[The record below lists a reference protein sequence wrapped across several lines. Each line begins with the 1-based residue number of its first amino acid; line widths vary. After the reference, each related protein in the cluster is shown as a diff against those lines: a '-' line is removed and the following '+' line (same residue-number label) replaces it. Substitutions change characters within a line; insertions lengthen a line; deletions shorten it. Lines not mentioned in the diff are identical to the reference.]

1 MSQQPAMQDIFQL
14 QKQASVAMSPPTA
27 AERLDRIDRVIHLLT
42 SRADAFEAAIRAD
55 FGHRSPVQTLLSD
68 ILGILMPIKHTRRHV
83 RTWMQPQRTGNAFK
97 ALFSG
102 SARIE
107 WVPRGVVGIIAPWN
121 FPVGLTLQPLV
132 AAFAAGNRAMIKVSE
147 FTPRTS
153 ALLQESI
160 GAEFAPEEAAVI
172 TGGPEVGAEFT
183 RLPFDL
189 VFFTGATGIARHVQK
204 AVAENL
210 VPTVLELGGKSPVV
224 IGPRAD
230 LAKAAARIAVGKTLN
245 AGQICLSPDH
255 VYLPRGRERHFVDA
269 MRSALS
275 GMYPTLLANDNFT
288 SIINERH
295 FQRLQACLADARSK
309 GAELV
314 EINPAGED
322 FTQQPH
328 HKLPPTLILNARADM
343 LVMQEEI
350 FGPLL
355 PVIGY
360 DDIDEVI
367 RDVNSRPRPLATYY
381 FGPEDD
387 LCRRYLDR
395 TISGGVTINDVLLH
409 VANEDLPFGGVGD
422 SGMGYYH
429 GRYGFEAFSH
439 PRAIVSAPLLSPNRL
454 IAPPYNPRFQPF
466 LQWQLKRE
474 RRAAARRLNRSD

>member
-1 MSQQPAMQDIFQL
+1 MSQQLSMLEVFQL
-14 QKQASVAMSPPTA
+14 QKNASVGAPPPSA
-27 AERLDRIDRVIHLLT
+27 EERLDRIDRVIHLLT
-42 SRADAFEAAIRAD
+42 SRASEFEKAVRAD
-55 FGHRSPVQTLLSD
+55 FGHRSPVQTMLSD
-68 ILGILMPIKHTRRHV
+68 ILGILMPLKHTRKHARD
-83 RTWMQPQRTGNAFK
+83 WMKPQRKGNPLS
-97 ALFSG
+97 ALLAG

-121 FPVGLTLQPLV
+121 FPVGLSLQPLV

-153 ALLQESI
+153 ELLRESI
-160 GAEFAPEEAAVI
+160 AAEFAPEEAAVI
-172 TGGPEVGAEFT
+172 TGGPEVGAAFT
-183 RLPFDL
+183 QLPFDL

-210 VPTVLELGGKSPVV
+210 IPTVLELGGKSPVV

-230 LAKAAARIAVGKTLN
+230 LAAAAERIAVGKTLN

-255 VYLPRGRERHFVDA
+255 VYVPRGRERQFAEA
-269 MRSALS
+269 MRTALVK
-275 GMYPTLLANDNFT
+275 MFPTLLDNENFT
-288 SIINERH
+288 SIITERH
-295 FQRLQACLADARSK
+295 YQRLQNYLADARSK
-309 GAELV
+309 GAELI
-314 EINPAGED
+314 EINPAQEN
-322 FTQQPH
+322 FSQQPH
-328 HKLPPTLILNARADM
+328 HKLPPTLILNARTDM

-355 PVIGY
+355 PVLSY
-360 DDIDEVI
+360 DAIDDVI

-387 LCRRYLDR
+387 NCRRYLDR
-395 TISGGVTINDVLLH
+395 TVSGGVTLNDVLLH

-454 IAPPYNPRFQPF
+454 IAPPYGRRFQA
-466 LQWQLKRE
+466 LIEWQIQRE
-474 RRAAARRLNRSD
+474 RHAAARRLNRNA